1 MANQCVKLLDSFL
14 SPHAFNSVFF
24 SQVSSTVEQE
34 LESEIEPVEKQR
46 TREDLEFEQAF
57 DKMFTDSYQ
66 ERMRETVKASTKD
79 IAVPMMTRTG
89 KKTYDQ
95 IHGADT
101 AQDKKD
107 SVPFVLMMRG
117 GKGGKQQFKTFAASN
132 DSALAINLRL
142 QEQKIREENEKVK
155 RLTLNITERIEEED
169 YQESLLQC
177 QRSPAQNRSQQ
188 KSNKPPKYKHQK
200 GAPDA
205 DLIFN

>member
-1 MANQCVKLLDSFL
+1 
-14 SPHAFNSVFF
+14 
-24 SQVSSTVEQE
+24 
-34 LESEIEPVEKQR
+34 
-46 TREDLEFEQAF
+46 
-57 DKMFTDSYQ
+57 MFVDSYQ
-66 ERMRETVKASTKD
+66 ERMRETVKTVTTKD
-79 IAVPMMTRTG
+79 IPVPMMARAG

-95 IHGADT
+95 IHAGDT

-107 SVPFVLMMRG
+107 TVPFTLMLRG
-117 GKGGKQQFKTFAASN
+117 SKGSKQQFKTFAASN

-142 QEQKIREENEKVK
+142 QEQMIREENEKVK

-169 YQESLLQC
+169 YQESLLQS

>member
-1 MANQCVKLLDSFL
+1 M
-14 SPHAFNSVFF
+14 
-24 SQVSSTVEQE
+24 
-34 LESEIEPVEKQR
+34 PVERQR
-46 TREDLEFEQAF
+46 TQEDLEFEQAF
-57 DKMFTDSYQ
+57 DKMFVDSYQ
-66 ERMRETVKASTKD
+66 ERMRETVKTSTKD
-79 IAVPMMTRTG
+79 IAVPMMARAS

-95 IHGADT
+95 IQGADT

-107 SVPFVLMMRG
+107 SVPFVLMLRG
-117 GKGGKQQFKTFAASN
+117 SKGGKQQFKTFAASN

-177 QRSPAQNRSQQ
+177 QRSPAQSRSQQ
-188 KSNKPPKYKHQK
+188 KSNKPQKYKHQK